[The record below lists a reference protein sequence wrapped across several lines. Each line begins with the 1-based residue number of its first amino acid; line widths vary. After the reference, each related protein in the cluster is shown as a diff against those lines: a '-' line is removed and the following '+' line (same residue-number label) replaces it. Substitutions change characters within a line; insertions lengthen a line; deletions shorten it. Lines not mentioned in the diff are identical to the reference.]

1 METHVKVLGV
11 LNIVYGALGL
21 CGALL
26 LMVIFGGVM
35 GIVGAEGQEEAAV
48 ALPIIGVTGM
58 ALVVLLVATSLPLV
72 IIGYGLFKRRS
83 WSRVAG
89 IVASI
94 SNLIRVP
101 LGTAL
106 RINGLWVL
114 FSKDGQSFFEALNT
128 TRA

>member
-35 GIVGAEGQEEAAV
+35 GIVGAEGQEEAAI

-72 IIGYGLFKRRS
+72 IIGYGLFKQRS

-89 IVASI
+89 IVISI
-94 SNLIRVP
+94 INLISVP

-106 RINGLWVL
+106 GIYGLWVL
-114 FSKDGQSFFEALNT
+114 FSKDGQSFFDALNT